1 MATATTGFF
10 QDRPTLLNQYDGNSA
25 LKKVAEFYLSHKTL
39 AAVLPELRE
48 LGDYVIS
55 KEIFEWQ
62 EDAETNIPRV
72 EHQGTFG
79 HPKNRLIVSQGW
91 KLLKAKAFAAGIIS
105 DSYERKYAEES
116 RVVAFLKN
124 WLFSASSATVLC
136 PFAMTDGTARV
147 LEVFAKDDER
157 LQEWY
162 NHLVSSDPTQ
172 AWTSGQWMT
181 ERPGGSDVRNTETV
195 ATSSYRKEE
204 GAESRPNASAN
215 NQIENN
221 ATSDIVTVGTGPK
234 DYTVNGFKWFS
245 SATDSECS
253 ILLAKR
259 EGETGLSCFIGKL
272 TPETVIINRLKKKF
286 GTIALPTAEL
296 ELRNHPVILLGQAN
310 NGVPVIATVLNI
322 TRLYSSTSALSCYG
336 RSLHIAKQY
345 ALVRSVFGKKL
356 SATPAHLK
364 TLAHEQVQLTGLMFL
379 LFEGISLLGQSE
391 VTGLSPHREAVLR
404 VLPGIAKAYCC
415 KKATIGCSECMEAL
429 GGAGYLEHEIDINI
443 ARLYRESQVNV
454 IWEGTTNVL
463 SDDVAR
469 VMKGK
474 RGPLMIGAFEK
485 YIAEVSSDQ
494 SVLDE
499 FAAWKKWVEGM
510 DLEATRADARNVTYK
525 LAHVI
530 VRALLLRNAVKTG
543 DRVDVEIAERWKNAD
558 LSGDAE
564 YDSEILYGQKTAKL

>member
-25 LKKVAEFYLSHKTL
+25 LKKVAEFYLSDKTL
-39 AAVLPELRE
+39 STVLPELRE

-105 DSYERKYAEES
+105 ESYDRKYAEES
-116 RVVAFLKN
+116 RTVAFIKN

-162 NHLVSSDPTQ
+162 KHLVSRDPTE

-181 ERPGGSDVRNTETV
+181 ERAGGSDVRNTETV
-195 ATSSYRKEE
+195 ATSSFR
-204 GAESRPNASAN
+204 GESGSQDHANAAPI
-215 NQIENN
+215 QGN
-221 ATSDIVTVGTGPK
+221 ATSDIVTVGTGPR

-259 EGETGLSCFIGKL
+259 EGEAGLSCFIGKL

-391 VTGLSPHREAVLR
+391 VGGLSPHREAVLR

-415 KKATIGCSECMEAL
+415 KKATIGISECMEAL

-474 RGPLMIGAFEK
+474 RGKLMIGAFEK
-485 YIAEVSSDQ
+485 YVKEVSSDQ
-494 SVLDE
+494 SIIDE
-499 FAAWKKWVEGM
+499 FAAWKQWVEGM
-510 DLEATRADARNVTYK
+510 DLDATRADARNVTYK

-530 VRALLLRNAVKTG
+530 VRALLIRNADKTG
-543 DRVDVEIAERWKNAD
+543 DKVDAEIANRWKKAD
-558 LSGDAE
+558 LSGDGEWDAL
-564 YDSEILYGQKTAKL
+564 ILYGEKGAKL

>member
-1 MATATTGFF
+1 MPL
-10 QDRPTLLNQYDGNSA
+10 RISSLWA
-25 LKKVAEFYLSHKTL
+25 LGL
-39 AAVLPELRE
+39 
-48 LGDYVIS
+48 
-55 KEIFEWQ
+55 EI
-62 EDAETNIPRV
+62 TP
-72 EHQGTFG
+72 
-79 HPKNRLIVSQGW
+79 
-91 KLLKAKAFAAGIIS
+91 
-105 DSYERKYAEES
+105 
-116 RVVAFLKN
+116 
-124 WLFSASSATVLC
+124 
-136 PFAMTDGTARV
+136 
-147 LEVFAKDDER
+147 
-157 LQEWY
+157 
-162 NHLVSSDPTQ
+162 
-172 AWTSGQWMT
+172 
-181 ERPGGSDVRNTETV
+181 
-195 ATSSYRKEE
+195 
-204 GAESRPNASAN
+204 
-215 NQIENN
+215 
-221 ATSDIVTVGTGPK
+221 
-234 DYTVNGFKWFS
+234 
-245 SATDSECS
+245 
-253 ILLAKR
+253 
-259 EGETGLSCFIGKL
+259 EGEAGLSCFIGKL

-286 GTIALPTAEL
+286 GTVALPTAEL

-356 SATPAHLK
+356 SNTPAHLK

-391 VTGLSPHREAVLR
+391 VSGLPAHREAVLR

-474 RGPLMIGAFEK
+474 RGPAMIGAFEK
-485 YIAEVSSDQ
+485 YIAEVSADK
-494 SVLDE
+494 SVADE
-499 FAAWKKWVEGM
+499 FAAWKQWVQGM

-530 VRALLLRNAVKTG
+530 VRALLLRNAAKTG
-543 DRVDVEIAERWKNAD
+543 DRVDIEIAKRWQNAD
-558 LSGDAE
+558 LSGDHE
-564 YDSEILYGQKTAKL
+564 YDQEILYGQKTAKL

>member
-10 QDRPTLLNQYDGNSA
+10 QDRPTLLNQFEGNPA
-25 LKKVAEFYLSHKTL
+25 LKKVAEFYLSEKTL
-39 AAVLPELRE
+39 AAVTPELKE
-48 LGDYVIS
+48 LGDSVIS
-55 KEIFEWQ
+55 KEQFEWQ

-91 KLLKAKAFAAGIIS
+91 KLLKARAFATGIIS

-162 NHLVSSDPTQ
+162 KHLISPDPKY

-195 ATSSYRKEE
+195 ATSSYRKED
-204 GAESRPNASAN
+204 GAENRPSAA
-215 NQIENN
+215 QIENN
-221 ATSDIVTVGTGPK
+221 ATSDIVTVGTGPR

-259 EGETGLSCFIGKL
+259 EGEAGLSCFIGKL

-286 GTIALPTAEL
+286 GTVALPTAEL

-336 RSLHIAKQY
+336 RALHIAKQY

-356 SATPAHLK
+356 SNTPAHLK
-364 TLAHEQVQLTGLMFL
+364 TLAHEEVQLTGLMFL
-379 LFEGISLLGQSE
+379 LFEGVALLGQSE
-391 VTGLSPHREAVLR
+391 VTGLAPHREAVLR

-474 RGPLMIGAFEK
+474 RGPMMIGAFEK
-485 YIAEVSSDQ
+485 YISEVSSDQ
-494 SVLDE
+494 SVLEE
-499 FAAWKKWVEGM
+499 FAAWKKWVESM

-530 VRALLLRNAVKTG
+530 VRALLLRNAAKTG
-543 DRVDVEIAERWKNAD
+543 DKVDIEIANRWKNAD
-558 LSGDAE
+558 LSGDAV
-564 YDSEILYGQKTAKL
+564 YDSQILYGDKTARL